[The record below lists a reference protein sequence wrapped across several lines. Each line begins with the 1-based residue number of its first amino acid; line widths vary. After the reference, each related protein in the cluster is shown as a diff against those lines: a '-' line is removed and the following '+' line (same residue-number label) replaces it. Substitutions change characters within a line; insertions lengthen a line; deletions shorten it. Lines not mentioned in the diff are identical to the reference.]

1 MELRHI
7 ERGTKL
13 TIYEELQQRA
23 VSDEH
28 EAVFRYMESDR
39 LIVVQCAWLY
49 ENFNKLNLG
58 AKLNVSYDAQ
68 ATMHSFTGLAKEKLR
83 ANNLVM
89 IEQVSSIETKSRRQF
104 DRDEIRLNVN
114 VFGIPEAKMSSTEF
128 EKPTSPP
135 DLSDI
140 TFDVSSGG
148 LCVITNKLLSSKFDP
163 YFLVEFAFNDK
174 DSFIIP
180 SRIVRKSNYPRT
192 KIGRYDYGFQ
202 FIFDNLPEEK
212 SRLTRAI
219 LNRKLSAGR

>member
-1 MELRHI
+1 VSLRHI

-13 TIYEELQQRA
+13 TIFEELQQRA
-23 VSDEH
+23 ISDEY

-58 AKLNVSYDAQ
+58 AKLNVSYDAK
-68 ATMHSFTGLAKEKLR
+68 ATLHSFTGLAKEKLR
-83 ANNLVM
+83 ANGLVM
-89 IEQVSSIETKSRRQF
+89 IEQISDIETKSRRQY
-104 DRDEIRLNVN
+104 DRDEIRLIVN
-114 VFGIPEAKMSSTEF
+114 VFGIPEAKMSSTVF
-128 EKPTSPP
+128 EKPGSPP

-163 YFLVEFAFNDK
+163 FFLVEFAFNDR
-174 DSFIIP
+174 DSFLLP
-180 SRIVRKSNYPRT
+180 SRVVRKSNYPRT

-202 FIFDNLPEEK
+202 FIFDNMPEEK

-219 LNRKLSAGR
+219 LNKKLAGGR